1 MIEVE
6 IDSIRI
12 SLVTQHRIVMLKEI
26 DGERQVPIWIGP
38 CEADAITI
46 ELQDVKVA
54 RPVTHDL
61 LKNVINEMGGHVSH
75 VLVKELND
83 GIFLARLYVDANG
96 KELDIDCRPSDA
108 IALAVRVKVPIFIA
122 EEVMEE
128 VSILPEADI
137 QEEGEKP
144 AAEAPATNPEE
155 ADAFIDFLDTLDFED
170 FDEGS

>member
-26 DGERQVPIWIGP
+26 DGDRQVPIWIGP

-61 LKNVINEMGGHVSH
+61 LKSIITAMGGNVSH

-83 GIFLARLYVDANG
+83 GIFHARLYVDANG

-122 EEVMEE
+122 EAVMEE

-137 QEEGEKP
+137 QDQGEGDTP
-144 AAEAPATNPEE
+144 AAPEPEA
-155 ADAFIDFLDTLDFED
+155 ADAFLDFLDTLDLGD
-170 FDEGS
+170 FDEES